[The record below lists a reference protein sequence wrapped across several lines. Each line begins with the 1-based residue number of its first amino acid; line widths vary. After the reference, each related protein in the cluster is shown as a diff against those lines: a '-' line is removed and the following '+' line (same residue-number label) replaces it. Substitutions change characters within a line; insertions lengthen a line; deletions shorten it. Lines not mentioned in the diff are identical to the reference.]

1 LKHLGIIAFVLHY
14 IIALASLLAILSRE
28 FSFELPL
35 ISSSELAELTI
46 ARLSLNVGFFLALGL
61 ATQWSVYRA
70 DMRVRRL
77 FLLLSVAVIVL
88 YILN

>member
-35 ISSSELAELTI
+35 SSSELAELTI